1 MSRRFAWV
9 VPCVSVFVF
18 GFAVASAAAADR
30 QDTIAQAGST
40 NAGKAETIPT
50 RKKLAT
56 GAVPAPLTPEREA
69 VALKFIEQHH
79 PELAELLAALKPTS
93 PTQYGQAIQDLFR
106 ASERINL
113 ARTRDPQRSN
123 LELQLWKTQS
133 RRDLVA
139 VRLRMARTPELESQL
154 RQLIQEHLELQQSLL
169 RLERER
175 VAERLRKLDEQ
186 LASGNREAH
195 VEQQFQQLVTRPRA
209 GVKPAP
215 KISPKPVLKSPAK
228 TTATPMAKSGGDD
241 NRSANLH

>member
-1 MSRRFAWV
+1 MSRRFALGISFA
-9 VPCVSVFVF
+9 SVFVF
-18 GFAVASAAAADR
+18 GLAVASAVAVDR

-40 NAGKAETIPT
+40 AAGKTEAVPT
-50 RKKLAT
+50 RKKIAA

-69 VALKFIEQHH
+69 VALRFIEQHH

-123 LELQLWKTQS
+123 LELHLWKTQS

-186 LASGNREAH
+186 LASGNRESQ
-195 VEQQFQQLVTRPRA
+195 VEQQFQQLVSRPRA
-209 GVKPAP
+209 GMKAAP
-215 KISPKPVLKSPAK
+215 KSSPKPVSKSPAK
-228 TTATPMAKSGGDD
+228 TTAAPMAKSGDD
-241 NRSANLH
+241 DKRSEN